1 MACTC
6 WLGTCCCLWIKGKW
20 IWGGCLL
27 QGARTVIHL
36 DEASLHQALHSLQ
49 PHGNPSSSRHP
60 RAISNVTVRK
70 SFLLQH
76 HGSPFL
82 LWGNSQIG
90 LPQVPKC
97 SQSSPPS
104 LPSHLRHLSR
114 QAPVRKTVSH
124 QSCGSLMDPPQSPQ
138 VLTFPNGPEGGCR
151 QQEVDSK

>member
-1 MACTC
+1 VACTC

-36 DEASLHQALHSLQ
+36 DEASLHQALHSVQ

-82 LWGNSQIG
+82 LWGNSQIM
-90 LPQVPKC
+90 LPCKR
-97 SQSSPPS
+97 SSPSSQMLSIVPSQPYFSPSAS
-104 LPSHLRHLSR
+104 LPAGTCKKNSLTSKLWQPHGSPTVPSSPHLS
-114 QAPVRKTVSH
+114 
-124 QSCGSLMDPPQSPQ
+124 
-138 VLTFPNGPEGGCR
+138 
-151 QQEVDSK
+151 